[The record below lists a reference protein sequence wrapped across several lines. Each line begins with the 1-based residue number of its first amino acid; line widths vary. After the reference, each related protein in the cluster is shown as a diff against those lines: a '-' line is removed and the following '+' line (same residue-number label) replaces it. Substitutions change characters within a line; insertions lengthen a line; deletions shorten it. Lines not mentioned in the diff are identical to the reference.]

1 MMETFCWQGW
11 GCSGIA
17 DPRKVTRVGVDR
29 VLAQLAEQLLLTP
42 EVPGLKI
49 QSSAE
54 YVISVRMPATEK
66 IFRTKRKES
75 NLDWLTCGDPYTVFL
90 LIWVLK
96 NVMSRELQSNKNNYF
111 RGHCDRL
118 SASIE
123 QLKEPRQF
131 YKTLANQSARFYCT

>member
-1 MMETFCWQGW
+1 MQQIIVERLYDGDLLL
-11 GCSGIA
+11 A
-17 DPRKVTRVGVDR
+17 RVGVDR

-75 NLDWLTCGDPYTVFL
+75 NLD
-90 LIWVLK
+90 
-96 NVMSRELQSNKNNYF
+96 
-111 RGHCDRL
+111 
-118 SASIE
+118 
-123 QLKEPRQF
+123 
-131 YKTLANQSARFYCT
+131 